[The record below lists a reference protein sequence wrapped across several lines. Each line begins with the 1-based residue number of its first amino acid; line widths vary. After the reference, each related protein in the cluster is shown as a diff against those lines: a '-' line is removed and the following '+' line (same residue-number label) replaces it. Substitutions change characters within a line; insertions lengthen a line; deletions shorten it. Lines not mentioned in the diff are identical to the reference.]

1 MPTGPT
7 RTQGQRGHSFLRN
20 TIRLAIQL
28 AQYARQDEELSGS
41 WRVSQQPMKIGVD
54 EADMADKAVDRVVD
68 MIDTFGRVEGYSLE
82 R

>member
-1 MPTGPT
+1 
-7 RTQGQRGHSFLRN
+7 
-20 TIRLAIQL
+20 
-28 AQYARQDEELSGS
+28 
-41 WRVSQQPMKIGVD
+41 MKIGVD